1 MGSEKKAS
9 VAVMDTKGPM
19 VETGTPPV
27 ALSDINTAPAA
38 KYIAGSGFAAGVELK
53 THKDGD
59 EITGTYAGA
68 PGKYTCGTGCSSQ
81 VGNGGVILTGSWT
94 FAADAREPKFMGDD
108 PRYAEFGWWLDE
120 EAPGAKAG
128 AWYGL
133 GGTGVAF
140 ADDNGGITNAQI
152 TAASGSATYE
162 GHAIGQV
169 AFYNLLGEEANI
181 GGAFTADAKLTADF
195 GANAGAGSLKGD
207 ITGFSVGGV
216 DVPEWS
222 VELMEHAIAGV
233 GVADD
238 LDPAPK
244 TKWTL
249 DGTAA
254 AAAGDWSAAFYD
266 KPENEHQPKGVAGGF
281 VSHYGSDGRM
291 VGAFGAER

>member
-1 MGSEKKAS
+1 
-9 VAVMDTKGPM
+9 
-19 VETGTPPV
+19 
-27 ALSDINTAPAA
+27 
-38 KYIAGSGFAAGVELK
+38 
-53 THKDGD
+53 
-59 EITGTYAGA
+59 
-68 PGKYTCGTGCSSQ
+68 
-81 VGNGGVILTGSWT
+81 
-94 FAADAREPKFMGDD
+94 MGDD
-108 PRYAEFGWWLDE
+108 PHYAEFGWWLNED
-120 EAPGAKAG
+120 AASGAKAVG
-128 AWYGL
+128 AWYGDGTSATGAAFTGLAKL
-133 GGTGVAF
+133 G
-140 ADDNGGITNAQI
+140 D
-152 TAASGSATYE
+152 ASGSATYE
-162 GHAIGQV
+162 GDAVGQV
-169 AFYNLLGEEANI
+169 AFYHLLGEDANI

-195 GANAGAGSLKGD
+195 DDNMLKGE
-207 ITGFSVGGV
+207 ITGFNVGGV

-266 KPENEHQPKGVAGGF
+266 IPDKQHQPKGVAGGF